1 MSEVIQL
8 LVFHLEGQKY
18 ALPLE
23 AVNRIVRA
31 AEVTPLPQAPEI
43 VLGVLDVEG
52 EVLPVL
58 NVRRRFRL
66 PERPIRVTDQFLLAQ
81 AGARAVVLIVDTA
94 EAVMERLA
102 HEIVEPSSVAPGLE
116 HVRGVVRTSD
126 GLVLIHDLERFLSL
140 EEAAALD
147 SAMNGEV
154 LHGA

>member
-8 LVFHLEGQKY
+8 LVFLLEGQKY
-18 ALPLE
+18 ALPLG

-31 AEVTPLPQAPEI
+31 AEVTPLPQAPDI

-52 EVLPVL
+52 TVLPVL

-66 PERPIRVTDQFLLAQ
+66 PERPVRPTDQFLLAQ
-81 AGARAVVLIVDTA
+81 AGARAVVLIVDAA
-94 EAVMERLA
+94 EGLIEGPVE
-102 HEIVEPSSVAPGLE
+102 EIVEPSAVAPGLE

-140 EEAAALD
+140 EEAGVLD
-147 SAMNGEV
+147 SAMNPEV
-154 LHGA
+154 LHGT